1 MKRII
6 ISGGGTGGHVYPA
19 LTIAKAIQKQMPV
32 EILYVGSKNG
42 LESQIVP
49 KEGVEFETLELQS
62 FARKLTIDNLRTI
75 FKSAK
80 AMYKATSIIRK
91 FKPDVVIGTGGYV
104 CGPMLMTASL
114 MGVPTLIQEQNVIAG
129 FTNRILGRVVDTV
142 ALGYEEAN
150 VYFPK
155 CKNVVYTG
163 NPIREDIVK
172 GEREIARKHFELK
185 EEDFCVLV
193 SGGSRG
199 ARSIN
204 QAMADVHR
212 YFKDKS
218 NIKIIHVT
226 GTAGYKNVLSELD
239 IPYDEKEVKYGE
251 NSVIMPYLHDMPM
264 ALAATDL
271 AVFRAGA
278 IGIAELTAKGIPSI
292 LIPYPY
298 AAEDHQTYNA
308 KSLVMNGAAKMI
320 VDKALTGNE
329 LIADINDLRFNPNI
343 AKNMAQASKELGR
356 PNASDDIAKLVISMM
371 K

>member
-1 MKRII
+1 MKRVI

-62 FARKLTIDNLRTI
+62 FARKLTIENLKTI

-80 AMYKATSIIRK
+80 AMYKATCIIHR

-114 MGVPTLIQEQNVIAG
+114 MGIPTLIQEQNVIAG
-129 FTNRILGRVVDTV
+129 ITNRILGRVVTTV
-142 ALGYEEAN
+142 ALGYEEARK
-150 VYFPK
+150 YFPK
-155 CKNVVYTG
+155 CKNVTFTG
-163 NPIREDIVK
+163 NPIRENVLTVD
-172 GEREIARKHFELK
+172 RETARKKFNLK
-185 EEDFCVLV
+185 EDEFCVLV

-204 QAMADVHR
+204 KAMSEVHR
-212 YFKDKS
+212 YFKDKE

-226 GTAGYKNVLSELD
+226 GTYGYNDVLNDLH
-239 IPYDEKEVKYGE
+239 IPNEGNEVKYGD
-251 NSVIMPYLHDMPM
+251 NSLIMSYLHDMPT
-264 ALAATDL
+264 ALAAADL

-320 VDKALTGNE
+320 VDKALTGKE

-343 AKNMAQASKELGR
+343 TEKMAKASKDLGR
-356 PNASDDIAKLVISMM
+356 PKAADHIADLAISIM

>member
-1 MKRII
+1 MKRVI

-19 LTIAKAIQKQMPV
+19 LTIAKAIQDKMPV

-62 FARKLTIDNLRTI
+62 FARKITLENLKTI

-129 FTNRILGRVVDTV
+129 VTNRILGRVVNTV
-142 ALGYEEAN
+142 ALGYDEARK
-150 VYFPK
+150 YFPK

-163 NPIREDIVK
+163 NPIRENVLTVDREVAR
-172 GEREIARKHFELK
+172 ERFGLK
-185 EEDFCVLV
+185 NDEFCVLI

-204 QAMADVHR
+204 NAMADVHR

-226 GTAGYKNVLSELD
+226 GNYGYKSVLNELNIED
-239 IPYDEKEVKYGE
+239 SEKEVKYGE
-251 NSVIMPYLHDMPM
+251 NSIIMPYLHDMPK
-264 ALAATDL
+264 ALAAADL

-320 VDKALTGNE
+320 VDKALTAQE

-343 AKNMAQASKELGR
+343 TEKMAKASKELGR
-356 PNASDDIAKLVISMM
+356 PEAANHIADLAISIM